1 MAVTRWDPF
10 TVIARVDDDFEGL
23 VRRTWGNTVTRTAGY
38 VPAVDM
44 ISDGTDAVIKLELPG
59 LDITKDVEVEVHNG
73 RLTISG
79 ERHEIATSE
88 SARTLVRELR
98 YGAFRRDFALPENVS
113 ADDIVADY
121 QNGVLVVRVKNV
133 TKPLEAPRKIEIKS
147 DGSANASIAEGSV
160 VQAA

>member
-10 TVIARVDDDFEGL
+10 TVIARVDEDFEGL
-23 VRRTWGNTVTRTAGY
+23 VRRTWGNALGRTAGY

-59 LDITKDVEVEVHNG
+59 LDISNDVEVEVHNG

-79 ERHEIATSE
+79 ERHESATGE
-88 SARTLVRELR
+88 NARTLVREIR
-98 YGAFRRDFALPENVS
+98 YGAFRRDFALPENVT
-113 ADDIVADY
+113 ADDVEADY

-133 TKPLEAPRKIEIKS
+133 TKPVEAPRKIAINS
-147 DGSANASIAEGSV
+147 GVSGTASIAEGSV
-160 VQAA
+160 AAAA